1 MLLSVLGDVFTL
13 RYLHTQSLNN
23 ALRNDVVTF
32 DVQVTTISGVQ
43 KSSTTIYNLT
53 VQLAGMWSL

>member
-1 MLLSVLGDVFTL
+1 MLLSVLGDVFAL
-13 RYLHTQSLNN
+13 RFLHTQSLNN
-23 ALRNDVVTF
+23 ALRNDVVAF
-32 DVQVTTISGVQ
+32 YAQVKTISGVQ